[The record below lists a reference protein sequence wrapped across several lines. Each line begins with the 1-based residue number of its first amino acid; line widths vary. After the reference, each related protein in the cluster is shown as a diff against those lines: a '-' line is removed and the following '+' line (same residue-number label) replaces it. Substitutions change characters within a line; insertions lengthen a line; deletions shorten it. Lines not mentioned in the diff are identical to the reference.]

1 MALIECIPNISEGRR
16 AAIVEELATT
26 IRSVQGVKLLDY
38 SADPS
43 HNRSVFTFA
52 GETAPLQEAILHLYA
67 KALDVIDLRTHIGEH
82 PRIGVV
88 DVIPF
93 VPLEDGQMTDCVMA
107 TKQIASVVEKR
118 FAVPVYL
125 YGHAASTDSRK
136 NLEDIRRGGFEKLTT
151 KMAESAWA
159 PDYGKSS
166 PHPTAGASAFGAR
179 GPLIAYNINL
189 ATNQLAVAK
198 KIAVAVRSSSG
209 GLSHVKAMGVRLSE
223 RDLVQVS
230 MNLTNYRQTSI
241 VHVFDAVSQ
250 EAAKHGVAILE
261 SEIIGLIPSDA
272 LWDVNAHD
280 LQLRNSVTN
289 QILETKL
296 MATK

>member
-1 MALIECIPNISEGRR
+1 MALIECIPNISEGRSE
-16 AAIVEELATT
+16 AIVEEIATA
-26 IRSVQGVKLLDY
+26 IRSVHGVKLLDY

-52 GETAPLQEAILHLYA
+52 GETASLQEAVLRLYA
-67 KALDVIDLRTHIGEH
+67 KALDVIDLRTHTGEH

-88 DVIPF
+88 DVVPF
-93 VPLEDGQMTDCVMA
+93 VPLEDDQMTDCVIS
-107 TKQIASVVEKR
+107 TKQIASAVEKR

-125 YGHAASTDSRK
+125 YGHAAGTDSRR
-136 NLEDIRRGGFEKLTT
+136 NLEDIRRGGFEKLMA

-166 PHPTAGASAFGAR
+166 PHPTAGASAFGTR

-189 ATNQLAVAK
+189 DTNQLAVAK

-209 GLSHVKAMGVRLSE
+209 GLSHVKAMGIRLSE

-230 MNLTNYRQTSI
+230 MNLTNYRRTSI
-241 VHVFDAVSQ
+241 VRVFDAVSQ

-272 LWDVNAHD
+272 LWDVAEHD

-296 MATK
+296 MEMK